1 MVVKYRRIGSK
12 VWEDAILLG
21 YGYWEG
27 SWFVLRWCDLRQDFE
42 EVVVPKSRVRLPKE
56 FR

>member
-1 MVVKYRRIGSK
+1 MIVQYRRVGTR

-21 YGYWEG
+21 PGYWEG
-27 SWFVLRWCDLRQDFE
+27 SWFILRWWDLLQDFE
-42 EVVVPKSRVRLPKE
+42 EVVVPKSRVRLPVE